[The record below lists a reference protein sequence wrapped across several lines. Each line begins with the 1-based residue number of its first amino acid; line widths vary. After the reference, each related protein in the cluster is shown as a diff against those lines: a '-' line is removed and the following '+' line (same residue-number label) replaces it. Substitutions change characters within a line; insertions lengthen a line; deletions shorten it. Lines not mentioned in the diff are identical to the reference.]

1 MRRYI
6 IILLCL
12 IGIQV
17 YAVDYVPYVVAA
29 TAPVASMQS
38 VNHTSRMSAGNTFS
52 ASVASMQSVNH
63 IAYMSSGSTY
73 RSKVYDVNCSA
84 STTGR
89 GVRKAP
95 PGTDGSGYDPNNPQF
110 APIGNSIIPL
120 LIMALIYM
128 IVAYRRK
135 TKVSDLCI

>member
-17 YAVDYVPYVVAA
+17 YAADYVPYVVTS
-29 TAPVASMQS
+29 TAPAASMQS
-38 VNHTSRMSAGNTFS
+38 VNNTS
-52 ASVASMQSVNH
+52 
-63 IAYMSSGSTY
+63 YMSSGSTY
-73 RSKVYDVNCSA
+73 SSAVYTVNSESPYAAA
-84 STTGR
+84 SGR

-95 PGTDGSGYDPNNPQF
+95 PGTDDTGHDPSNPQF
-110 APIGNSIIPL
+110 SPIGDAVIPL

-128 IVAYRRK
+128 LVAYRRK
-135 TKVSDLCI
+135 TKVSDLCS

>member
-12 IGIQV
+12 IGIQA
-17 YAVDYVPYVVAA
+17 YAVDYVPYVVNS
-29 TAPVASMQS
+29 TAPAASMQS
-38 VNHTSRMSAGNTFS
+38 VNNTS
-52 ASVASMQSVNH
+52 
-63 IAYMSSGSTY
+63 YMSSGSTY
-73 RSKVYDVNCSA
+73 SSAVHTVNTESPYAAA
-84 STTGR
+84 SGR

-95 PGTDGSGYDPNNPQF
+95 PGTDGSGYNPSNPQF
-110 APIGNSIIPL
+110 SPIGDAVIPL

-135 TKVSDLCI
+135 TKVTDLCV